1 MLLSLVFCACWGL
14 VLILLQKLYYSD
26 IRFNCCVVCLIHA
39 FASCRGCEMVWYI
52 EQSLKLDQFGSD
64 LTESQYC
71 VLSLST
77 GYFLYSTIMDV
88 YNNVEFFYVVHHI
101 LCILILMTS
110 ITTLKCGPK
119 LIVSI
124 WCCEFSGPCFNLRNI
139 LQKTKYKS
147 SVIALVNECAFAV
160 VFIICRYGLGG
171 WAFYKLLLSP
181 DSLVI
186 IKFGISV
193 FFLFNQYIFYQMV
206 VKAKPVLQRFF
217 KESHVKPK

>member
-1 MLLSLVFCACWGL
+1 MLLSLVFCVCWGL

-88 YNNVEFFYVVHHI
+88 YNNVEFF
-101 LCILILMTS
+101 LCRA
-110 ITTLKCGPK
+110 P
-119 LIVSI
+119 
-124 WCCEFSGPCFNLRNI
+124 
-139 LQKTKYKS
+139 Y
-147 SVIALVNECAFAV
+147 
-160 VFIICRYGLGG
+160 
-171 WAFYKLLLSP
+171 
-181 DSLVI
+181 SLHFDTYDINNYSKVRTRTYR
-186 IKFGISV
+186 FD
-193 FFLFNQYIFYQMV
+193 MV
-206 VKAKPVLQRFF
+206 L
-217 KESHVKPK
+217 